1 MKKRLIVATRNA
13 HKVEEI
19 RAILDDYEVCDL
31 SVLTDPPEVE
41 ETGTT
46 FLANATLKALAIS
59 EITDDLVLSD
69 DSGLEV
75 DVLGGAPGVYSAR
88 YGGEDGNDGL

>member
-59 EITDDLVLSD
+59 EITDVNR
-69 DSGLEV
+69 SGEV
-75 DVLGGAPGVYSAR
+75 KIMREKLLGLLIRSKIKDKLG
-88 YGGEDGNDGL
+88 